1 MSEVTISSKYQIVIP
16 KDIRRVLSLV
26 PGQKLRA
33 IVVDQRIELVPITDL
48 TSTRGFLKGMD
59 ASFERE
65 PDCL

>member
-48 TSTRGFLKGMD
+48 TSARGFLKGMD